1 MSDYLEIIFF
11 GKCFQFTVSYVSN
24 MFNPYRI
31 MNIHRKVKSWSNSW
45 SRNLIIQTWKLL
57 QIIWSS
63 LFLRNRWFSK
73 YGPGSIEV
81 IIPKFKIIDIDK
93 RTFLKY
99 STLSL
104 VIDGTECPINRPSN
118 NETQRLYYSG
128 KKKQHTIKYIV
139 GCDINTG
146 KILFV
151 DGSYPGS
158 YHDMK
163 IATLSQITDKL
174 PSNEF
179 ILADKAYIGDQ
190 NIIVPFKRN
199 DIVMDEQVFINSFI
213 NQVRVIIENVYG
225 RMKAWKCLVMD
236 WRHDLDIHNY
246 AFKFICGAINLDFK
260 YHPIRS
266 T

>member
-1 MSDYLEIIFF
+1 MDERHFRGNYGVSEGSFNLIVELLEWYDVTIKAKHVLWALYFLHNYPTQDIMETIFKTNKETLTSWIWKVIIIF
-11 GKCFQFTVSYVSN
+11 T
-24 MFNPYRI
+24 
-31 MNIHRKVKSWSNSW
+31 
-45 SRNLIIQTWKLL
+45 
-57 QIIWSS
+57 
-63 LFLRNRWFSK
+63 
-73 YGPGSIEV
+73 EV

-174 PSNEF
+174 PSNEY